1 MAPTRFTFKRPRS
14 SVQPVLSF
22 EQAPPISVP
31 YRFFLTAPLF
41 GAVAG
46 VVLAVLGPET
56 FESRWS
62 SGALAMT
69 HLIVV
74 DFMLQT
80 MCGSLMQFVAVVAG
94 ANIWRP
100 RLVAHIVHPL
110 ITAGAIFLA
119 SAFLL
124 QQKVLFLLAAT
135 VFITAL
141 GLFLT
146 VMAIA
151 LLRTPARGMSIYV
164 LRLALLGLL
173 VTVALGATLALTLG
187 LEEPLQTAWSL
198 LALINVHAAWGLG
211 GWSLML
217 VIGVS
222 YLVVPMF
229 QLTPSYPAWLTRLLP
244 AGLFLVV
251 CLWSLQ
257 LFLPGELM
265 QVWQSG
271 AALVGVL
278 LAGLYAA
285 TTLWLQ
291 SRRRRRQADPTLVFW
306 RGAMLSLL
314 AFALSWLVL
323 ESLPRLGGSMGAPL
337 WLGVLAIAGVFLS
350 VITGMLYKIMPF
362 LNWLHLQQQGGT
374 AVTTPN
380 MKQMIPERAMRG
392 QMRLHFAALGLL
404 LAAVLW
410 PTLALPAGLTFTAS
424 CLWLEWNL
432 IGAARVYT
440 RFRDQ
445 IRTSTGGAVESG

>member
-1 MAPTRFTFKRPRS
+1 MQPT
-14 SVQPVLSF
+14 LSF

-46 VVLAVLGPET
+46 LILAALGPET
-56 FESRWS
+56 FQSRWS
-62 SGALAMT
+62 PGALAMT

-74 DFMLQT
+74 DFMLQA
-80 MCGSLMQFVAVVAG
+80 MCGSLLQFVAVVAG

-100 RLVAHIVHPL
+100 RLVAAVVHPV

-124 QQKVLFLLAAT
+124 QQQVLFLVAAA
-135 VFITAL
+135 VFVIAL
-141 GLFLT
+141 GMFLT

-164 LRLALLGLL
+164 LRVAVLGLL
-173 VTVALGATLALTLG
+173 VTVGLGATLALTLG
-187 LEEPLQTAWSL
+187 LEEHLQTDWSL
-198 LALINVHAAWGLG
+198 IALINVHVAWGLG
-211 GWSLML
+211 GWALML

-229 QLTPSYPAWLTRLLP
+229 QLTPSYPVWLTRLLP
-244 AGLFLVV
+244 AGLLLAL

-257 LFLPGELM
+257 LVAPNAAA
-265 QVWQSG
+265 QAWQSG
-271 AALVGVL
+271 VALAGVL
-278 LAGLYAA
+278 LAGWYAA

-291 SRRRRRQADPTLVFW
+291 SRRRRRQTDATFLFW

-314 AFALSWLVL
+314 AFTLSWIAF
-323 ESLPRLGGSMGAPL
+323 EALPQLGGNLRAPL
-337 WLGVLAIAGVFLS
+337 WLGVLVIPGLFLC

-374 AVTTPN
+374 VTTSPN
-380 MKQMIPERAMRG
+380 MKQMISERAMRG
-392 QMRLHFAALGLL
+392 QMWLHFTALGLL
-404 LAAVLW
+404 LAAVLM
-410 PTLALPAGLTFTAS
+410 PTLALPAGLAFTAS

-432 IGAARVYT
+432 VGAARVYV
-440 RFRDQ
+440 RFRDR
-445 IRTSTGGAVESG
+445 IRAAAGRAVQADQP

>member
-1 MAPTRFTFKRPRS
+1 M
-14 SVQPVLSF
+14 QPILSF

-46 VVLAVLGPET
+46 LVLILLGPDT

-62 SGALAMT
+62 PGALAMT

-74 DFMLQT
+74 DFMLQV
-80 MCGSLMQFVAVVAG
+80 MCGSLLQFVAVVAG

-124 QQKVLFLLAAT
+124 GQQLLFLVAAA
-135 VFITAL
+135 VFVTAL

-146 VMAIA
+146 VMFIA

-164 LRLALLGLL
+164 LRLAIFGLL
-173 VTVALGATLALTLG
+173 LTVALGATLALTLG
-187 LEEPLQTAWSL
+187 LEQHLQPGWSL
-198 LALINVHAAWGLG
+198 PALINVHVAWGLG
-211 GWSLML
+211 GWALML

-229 QLTPSYPAWLTRLLP
+229 QLTPPYPVWLTRLLP
-244 AGLFLVV
+244 AGLLLVL

-257 LFLPGELM
+257 LLAPGGAA
-265 QVWQSG
+265 QAWQSAVG
-271 AALVGVL
+271 IAGVL

-285 TTLWLQ
+285 ATLMLQ
-291 SRRRRRQADPTLVFW
+291 SRRRRRQTDSTFMFW

-314 AFALSWLVL
+314 AFALSWITFEALPQL
-323 ESLPRLGGSMGAPL
+323 GASLRAPL
-337 WLGVLAIAGVFLS
+337 WLGVLALPGLFLS

-374 AVTTPN
+374 IMTSPN
-380 MKQMIPERAMRG
+380 MKQMIPAGAMCG
-392 QMRLHFAALGLL
+392 QMRLHFTALGLL

-410 PTLALPAGLTFTAS
+410 PALALPAGLAFTAS
-424 CLWLEWNL
+424 CVWLEWNL
-432 IGAARVYT
+432 VSAARAYARFRDSIGAAV
-440 RFRDQ
+440 
-445 IRTSTGGAVESG
+445 SSAA

>member
-1 MAPTRFTFKRPRS
+1 M
-14 SVQPVLSF
+14 QPVLSF

-46 VVLAVLGPET
+46 LVLVLLGPET
-56 FESRWS
+56 LESRWS
-62 SGALAMT
+62 PGALAMT

-74 DFMLQT
+74 DFMLQA
-80 MCGSLMQFVAVVAG
+80 MCGSLLQFVAVVAG

-124 QQKVLFLLAAT
+124 EQQVLFLVAAA
-135 VFITAL
+135 VFVTAL
-141 GLFLT
+141 GMFLT

-151 LLRTPARGMSIYV
+151 LLRTPAHGMSIHV
-164 LRLALLGLL
+164 LRVAVLGLL

-187 LEEPLQTAWSL
+187 LEEHLQTDWSL
-198 LALINVHAAWGLG
+198 IALINVHVAWGLG
-211 GWSLML
+211 GWALML

-229 QLTPSYPAWLTRLLP
+229 QLTPSYPVWLTRLVP
-244 AGLFLVV
+244 AGLFLVL

-257 LFLPGELM
+257 LVAPDASA
-265 QVWQSG
+265 QAWQSG
-271 AALVGVL
+271 VGLVGVL
-278 LAGLYAA
+278 LAALYALA
-285 TTLWLQ
+285 TLWLQ
-291 SRRRRRQADPTLVFW
+291 ARRRRRQADPTFIYW

-314 AFALSWLVL
+314 AFALSWIAMEAV
-323 ESLPRLGGSMGAPL
+323 PQLGANLRAPL
-337 WLGVLAIAGVFLS
+337 WLGVLAIPGLFLS

-374 AVTTPN
+374 AMPPPN

-392 QMRLHFAALGLL
+392 QMRLHFTALGLL

-410 PTLALPAGLTFTAS
+410 PALAVPAGLAFAAS

-432 IGAARVYT
+432 LGAARVYA
-440 RFRDQ
+440 RFRDK
-445 IRTSTGGAVESG
+445 IRATVGSGASR

>member
-1 MAPTRFTFKRPRS
+1 M
-14 SVQPVLSF
+14 QPILSF

-41 GAVAG
+41 GAIAG
-46 VVLAVLGPET
+46 LVLLLLGPDT
-56 FESRWS
+56 LQSRWS
-62 SGALAMT
+62 PGALAMT

-74 DFMLQT
+74 DFMLQA
-80 MCGSLMQFVAVVAG
+80 MCGSLLQFVAVVAG

-124 QQKVLFLLAAT
+124 EQQVLFLVAAA
-135 VFITAL
+135 VFVTAL
-141 GLFLT
+141 GIFLT
-146 VMAIA
+146 VMFIA
-151 LLRTPARGMSIYV
+151 LLRTPARGVSIHV
-164 LRLALLGLL
+164 LRLAVFGLL
-173 VTVALGATLALTLG
+173 VTVILGATLALTLG
-187 LEEPLQTAWSL
+187 LEDHLQSDWSL
-198 LALINVHAAWGLG
+198 IALINVHVAWGLG
-211 GWSLML
+211 GWALML

-229 QLTPSYPAWLTRLLP
+229 QLTPSYPVWLTRLLP
-244 AGLFLVV
+244 AGLFLVL

-257 LFLPGELM
+257 LFAPDAVA
-265 QVWQSG
+265 QKWQTG
-271 AALVGVL
+271 VGIAGVVL
-278 LAGLYAA
+278 GGMYAA

-291 SRRRRRQADPTLVFW
+291 SRRRRRQADPTLMFW

-314 AFALSWLVL
+314 AFALSWIVF
-323 ESLPRLGGSMGAPL
+323 EAVPQLGGNLRAPL
-337 WLGVLAIAGVFLS
+337 WLGVLIIPGLFLS

-362 LNWLHLQQQGGT
+362 LNWLHLQQHGGT
-374 AVTTPN
+374 TMTSPN

-392 QMRLHFAALGLL
+392 QMRLHFTALGLL

-410 PTLALPAGLTFTAS
+410 PALAFPAGLAFAAS

-432 IGAARVYT
+432 IGAARVYA
-440 RFRDQ
+440 RVRDR
-445 IRTSTGGAVESG
+445 IREQAGSAA

>member
-1 MAPTRFTFKRPRS
+1 M
-14 SVQPVLSF
+14 QPVLSF

-46 VVLAVLGPET
+46 MVLTVLGPET

-62 SGALAMT
+62 PGALAMT

-74 DFMLQT
+74 DFMLQA
-80 MCGSLMQFVAVVAG
+80 MCGSLLQFVAVVAG

-100 RLVAHIVHPL
+100 RLVAAVVHPL

-124 QQKVLFLLAAT
+124 QQQVLFLVAAA
-135 VFITAL
+135 VFVTAL

-151 LLRTPARGMSIYV
+151 LLRTPARGMSIHV
-164 LRLALLGLL
+164 LRVAVFGLL
-173 VTVALGATLALTLG
+173 VTVTLGATLALTLG
-187 LEEPLQTAWSL
+187 LEEHVPTDWSL
-198 LALINVHAAWGLG
+198 LALVNVHVAWGLG
-211 GWSLML
+211 GWALML

-229 QLTPSYPAWLTRLLP
+229 QLTPSYPVWLTRLLP
-244 AGLFLVV
+244 AGLFLAL
-251 CLWSLQ
+251 CLWTLQ
-257 LFLPGELM
+257 LAAPSGAA
-265 QVWQSG
+265 QAWQSG
-271 AALVGVL
+271 VGVAGVS
-278 LAGLYAA
+278 LAGLYALV
-285 TTLWLQ
+285 TLWLQ
-291 SRRRRRQADPTLVFW
+291 SRRRRRQSDPALIFW
-306 RGAMLSLL
+306 RVAMLSLL
-314 AFALSWLVL
+314 AFAVSWIVF
-323 ESLPRLGGSMGAPL
+323 EALPQLGGSPRAPL
-337 WLGVLAIAGVFLS
+337 WLGVLAIPGLFLS

-374 AVTTPN
+374 VSTQPN

-392 QMRLHFAALGLL
+392 QMRLHLTALGLL

-410 PTLALPAGLTFTAS
+410 PALALPAGLAFAAS

-432 IGAARVYT
+432 VGAARLYV
-440 RFRDQ
+440 RVRSR
-445 IRTSTGGAVESG
+445 IRAAATGRAAESPRP